1 MGNSET
7 LMFSTVGGVGGV
19 GVGISVLGYYIEFMK
34 ASFVSS
40 FMPSGSESNACFL
53 CSLLMPFNA

>member
-1 MGNSET
+1 
-7 LMFSTVGGVGGV
+7 MFSTCRRVDGVDCN
-19 GVGISVLGYYIEFMK
+19 IRVLGYSIEFMK

-53 CSLLMPFNA
+53 CSLLMPLNA